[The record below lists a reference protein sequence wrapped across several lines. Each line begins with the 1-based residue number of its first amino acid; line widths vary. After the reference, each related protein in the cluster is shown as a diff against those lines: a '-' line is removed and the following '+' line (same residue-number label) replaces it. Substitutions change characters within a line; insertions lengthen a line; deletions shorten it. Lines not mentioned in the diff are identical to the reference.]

1 MFKQHCPRCQS
12 LRLQLGFK
20 DSPLALRVVGVQ
32 ELMCN
37 NCNLEFR
44 GVVLF
49 GRLARAR
56 DTEPERVVNRRRA
69 PRFNVK
75 IPVAVAAVI
84 KDAVYSGVKYSPV
97 MRGHTR
103 DLSGIGAAVVLPGCR
118 IGEYDLTAP
127 GQGLWLK
134 LQLPAGPVV
143 IRAACVRHEQLQ
155 AADGKLLIGAHIRKI
170 GERDAARLQDY
181 LKTLA

>member
-20 DSPLALRVVGVQ
+20 DSPLALRAVGIQ
-32 ELMCN
+32 ELLCN

-49 GRLARAR
+49 GRLERAR
-56 DTEPERVVNRRRA
+56 DTHEECIINRRRA
-69 PRFNVK
+69 PRFQVN

-84 KDAVYSGVKYSPV
+84 KDTIYSGVKYSPV
-97 MRGHTR
+97 LLGHTR
-103 DLSGIGAAVVLPGCR
+103 DLSSIGAGLILPGCR
-118 IGEYDLTAP
+118 VGEHDLTAP

-134 LQLPAGPVV
+134 FQLPAGPVV
-143 IRAACVRHEQLQ
+143 ARAAYVRHE
-155 AADGKLLIGAHIRKI
+155 KLPGGRWLIAAHIRKI
-170 GERDAARLQDY
+170 EEKDAARLQDY

>member
-20 DSPLALRVVGVQ
+20 DSPLPLRAVGIQ
-32 ELMCN
+32 ELLCN

-49 GRLARAR
+49 GRLGRAR
-56 DTEPERVVNRRRA
+56 DTQPECIINRRRA
-69 PRFNVK
+69 PRFKVK
-75 IPVAVAAVI
+75 VPVAVAAVI
-84 KDAVYSGVKYSPV
+84 KDTVYKGIKYSPV
-97 MRGHTR
+97 LCGHTS
-103 DLSGIGAAVVLPGCR
+103 DLSSIGAAVILPGCR
-118 IGEYDLTAP
+118 IGEHDLTAP
-127 GQGLWLK
+127 DQRLWLK

-143 IRAACVRHEQLQ
+143 IRAAYVRHE
-155 AADGKLLIGAHIRKI
+155 KLSGPGARWLVAAHIRKI
-170 GERDAARLQDY
+170 EEKDAARLQDY

>member
-20 DSPLALRVVGVQ
+20 DSPLALRAVGIQ
-32 ELMCN
+32 ELLCN

-49 GRLARAR
+49 GRLGRAR
-56 DTEPERVVNRRRA
+56 DTHEECVVNRRRA
-69 PRFNVK
+69 PRFKVD

-84 KDAVYSGVKYSPV
+84 KDTVYSGIKYSPV
-97 MRGHTR
+97 LRGYTR
-103 DLSGIGAAVVLPGCR
+103 DLSSIGAGLILPGPR

-127 GQGLWLK
+127 DQRLWVK
-134 LQLPAGPVV
+134 LQLPTGAVV
-143 IRAACVRHEQLQ
+143 IRAAYVRHERLQ
-155 AADGKLLIGAHIRKI
+155 GPEARWLIAAHIRKI
-170 GERDAARLQDY
+170 EERDAARLQDY